1 MTSYGKKVQM
11 QSAASRL
18 RTEALALEAAADRY
32 KAQSEHHWQE
42 YERFWALYS
51 DVTDR
56 IADREDEAYRLEQIA
71 RELA

>member
-1 MTSYGKKVQM
+1 MTDYGKKIEM
-11 QSAASRL
+11 RSAASRL
-18 RTEALALEAAADRY
+18 RIEARSMEAVADQY

-42 YERFWALYS
+42 YERFWALYT

-71 RELA
+71 GELA